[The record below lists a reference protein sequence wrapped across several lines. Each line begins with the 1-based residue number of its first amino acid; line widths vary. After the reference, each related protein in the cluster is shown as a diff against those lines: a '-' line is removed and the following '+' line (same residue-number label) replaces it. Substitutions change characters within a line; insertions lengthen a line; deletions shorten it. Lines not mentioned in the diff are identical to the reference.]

1 MHRSPVEV
9 RMSAQPEPHTYRVE
23 VSGWDSSE
31 NFFVEKTA
39 LRWGRDAQ
47 RQVIL
52 KSRVREGCVLFARL
66 LQSAAML
73 NNLPMAYQAVGVEPS
88 PSDGGTV
95 VVLAPLRPRSA
106 GQIDSAMASSAPDL
120 APDPETGQLVGSGK
134 QVA

>member
-1 MHRSPVEV
+1 MP
-9 RMSAQPEPHTYRVE
+9 AQPEPNTYRVE

-39 LRWGRDAQ
+39 LRWGRNAQ

-52 KSRVREGCVLFARL
+52 KARVREGCVLFVRL

-73 NNLPMAYQAVGVEPS
+73 NNVPIAYQAVGVEQP
-88 PSDGGTV
+88 PSDGGTL

-106 GQIDSAMASSAPDL
+106 GQIDSAMAGSAPDP
-120 APDPETGQLVGSGK
+120 APDPETDQLVGSGM
-134 QVA
+134 QAA